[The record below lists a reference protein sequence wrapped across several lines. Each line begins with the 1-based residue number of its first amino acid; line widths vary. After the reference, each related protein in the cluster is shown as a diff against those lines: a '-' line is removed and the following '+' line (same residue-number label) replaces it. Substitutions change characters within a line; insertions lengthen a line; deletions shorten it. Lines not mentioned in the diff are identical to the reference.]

1 MPEFATPFDCKKS
14 DKKFTHEEIIRSIRF
29 SIASEFEAIQ
39 IYEQIKEAADNVHVQ
54 TILDEIIGDE
64 KEHVGNFMHLM
75 KLLEPTE
82 IEHYDEGV
90 KEATDLLEK

>member
-1 MPEFATPFDCKKS
+1 MPEFSTPLGCKKS
-14 DKKFTHEEIIRSIRF
+14 DKNFSHEELIRSIRF

-39 IYEQIKEAADNVHVQ
+39 IYEQIKEAIDNVHAQ

-64 KEHVGNFMHLM
+64 KEHVGNFLHLM

-82 IEHYDEGV
+82 IEHYDEGK
-90 KEATDLLEK
+90 KEAEKLLE